1 MTLPEPDSDF
11 VPVPSSILVHSI
23 CTQSALQLGAFRVF
37 AEGEQ
42 NNFFSAKDG
51 FLCSFV
57 QRFRIYDPKWSIRSL
72 RVTLGRLKYHYQ
84 I

>member
-1 MTLPEPDSDF
+1 MTGQFTLTINQMF
-11 VPVPSSILVHSI
+11 QNGFIQFNLLHGSIM
-23 CTQSALQLGAFRVF
+23 GRVF

-57 QRFRIYDPKWSIRSL
+57 QRFRIYDPKWAIRSL